1 MSSRELELKLSL
13 ADREA
18 HRRFC
23 NALPGFEGELIQRN
37 IYFDQRQLLSS
48 RDMLLRL
55 RIDQTSA
62 YLTLKSKTSMEQ
74 GVFDSLEYEEPIDQ
88 QLAVSI
94 EQSSPAQLS
103 IESAIIG
110 EASSRTGQALD
121 SLIEWGRIRNLRRC
135 YRVSPGFLIE
145 VDETEFPGSRLRWE
159 IEVEGD
165 QPHQARKYLE
175 KIARD
180 AGVVLE
186 SQQVSKAQQL
196 ARIQA
201 S

>member
-13 ADREA
+13 ADRDS

-55 RIDQTSA
+55 RIEQTSA
-62 YLTLKSKTSMEQ
+62 YLTLKLKNSMEQ
-74 GVFDSLEYEEPIDQ
+74 GVFDSQEYEIPIDQ
-88 QLAVSI
+88 EIAISI
-94 EQSSPAQLS
+94 EQSAPAHLS
-103 IESAIIG
+103 IASTVID
-110 EASSRTGQALD
+110 EARSRSGQALD
-121 SLIEWGRIRNLRRC
+121 RLIEWGRIRNLRRC
-135 YRVSPGFLIE
+135 YRVSPGCLIE
-145 VDETEFPGSRLRWE
+145 VDETEFPGSQLRWE
-159 IEVEGD
+159 VEVEGD
-165 QPHQARKYLE
+165 QPQQARKYLE

-186 SQQVSKAQQL
+186 SQLVSKAQQL